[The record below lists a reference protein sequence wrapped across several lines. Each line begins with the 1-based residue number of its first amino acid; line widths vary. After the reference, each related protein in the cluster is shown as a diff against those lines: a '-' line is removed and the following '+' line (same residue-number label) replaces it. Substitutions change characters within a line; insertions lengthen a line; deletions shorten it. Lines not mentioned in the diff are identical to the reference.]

1 MHTKVRGDLLE
12 GHAGITATSYANDVV
27 AELTGI
33 WLGHVDIL
41 SGRPPRQ
48 ARSVVTDSRGS
59 PFLGGLVD
67 RGLAGVRLVISD
79 AHASLIKAIRPC
91 FQGASW
97 QRCRVHAMRNLLAA
111 ANHRHRQVIAA
122 LIRTIFVQP
131 DTPTATAQL
140 RAVVD
145 QLLPYA
151 PGVADR
157 LEKMETDLLAHTGFP
172 TAQWSKIWSNN
183 PLERLN
189 RELKRRTDVVGI
201 FPDKASVI
209 RLVGALL
216 VEINDEMI
224 AAERRY
230 IAAASVAD
238 LTDQPAELALPAAPR
253 T

>member
-1 MHTKVRGDLLE
+1 MRPRAVQVLGLDIGDSE
-12 GHAGITATSYANDVV
+12 N
-27 AELTGI
+27 E
-33 WLGHVDIL
+33 
-41 SGRPPRQ
+41 
-48 ARSVVTDSRGS
+48 
-59 PFLGGLVD
+59 PFWKEFGGLVD

-97 QRCRVHAMRNLLAA
+97 QRCRVHARRNLLAA
-111 ANHRHRQVIAA
+111 PNHRHCQVIAA

-131 DTPTATAQL
+131 DTNTATAQL

-201 FPDKASVI
+201 FPFKASGI
-209 RLVGALL
+209 HL
-216 VEINDEMI
+216 
-224 AAERRY
+224 
-230 IAAASVAD
+230 S
-238 LTDQPAELALPAAPR
+238 APCSSR
-253 T
+253 PTTK

>member
-97 QRCRVHAMRNLLAA
+97 QRCRVHARRNLLAA
-111 ANHRHRQVIAA
+111 PNHRHCQVIAA

-131 DTPTATAQL
+131 DTNTATAQL

-201 FPDKASVI
+201 FPFKASGI
-209 RLVGALL
+209 HL
-216 VEINDEMI
+216 
-224 AAERRY
+224 
-230 IAAASVAD
+230 S
-238 LTDQPAELALPAAPR
+238 APCSSR
-253 T
+253 PTTK